1 MNKVIRFT
9 TLLLSLA
16 LFLFVLSCTKK
27 ENLRSKQINR
37 YMNYCYENGIFNGIM
52 LIAENGQIIYHQAMG
67 YADQENRLLLKTN
80 TPFYIASLTK
90 QFTSMAIMM
99 LKERGKLEFDSKL
112 SDFFPD
118 FPSYAEQV
126 TIRHLL
132 THTAGIPDHF
142 ELGAYK
148 PDLTNTEVLDLL
160 IRQPKLEFIP
170 GIQFK
175 FSNGGYVLLALIVER
190 VSGQYF
196 QDFLRD
202 HIFRP
207 LGMNQTLVY
216 DESKPVV
223 ENRALGYN
231 PFGEKDDYEILTKG
245 DGGIFST
252 TGNLFKW
259 DQALYSDVLV
269 KPPTLLE
276 AFTSYRLQNRLLTG
290 YGFGWAVS
298 DQPTGKIVSHGG
310 GFGGFR
316 AYIERQPNKKRTII
330 FISNTG
336 NALPTKDIIAGLRS
350 ILDFGSFDYPRIPIS
365 IAMQRLISEKGLQEA
380 LDHYERFKTNHP
392 NKYDFN
398 EEELNKLGYHLLRLQ
413 KKTEAIAVFQLNV
426 QAYPESANTY
436 DSLGEAYMLN
446 GDFEAALENYK
457 KSLELD
463 PDNSNARA
471 IIQKIESQLPF

>member
-1 MNKVIRFT
+1 MNKMIRFT
-9 TLLLSLA
+9 TLLLSLV
-16 LFLFVLSCTKK
+16 LFLFVLSCTKE
-27 ENLRSKQINR
+27 ENQRAKQISR
-37 YMNYCYENGIFNGIM
+37 YMNYCYEKGIFNGVM
-52 LIAENGQIIYHQAMG
+52 LIAEDGQIIYHQAMG
-67 YADQENRLLLKTN
+67 YADLENRFPLKTN

-112 SDFFPD
+112 SDFFPE

-148 PDLTNTEVLDLL
+148 TDLTNAEVLDLL
-160 IRQPKLEFIP
+160 IRQPKLEFFP
-170 GIQFK
+170 GVQFK
-175 FSNGGYVLLALIVER
+175 YSNGNYVLLALIVER
-190 VSGQYF
+190 VSGESYQE
-196 QDFLRD
+196 FLRNN
-202 HIFRP
+202 IFRP

-216 DESKPVV
+216 DESKPMID
-223 ENRALGYN
+223 NRALGYN
-231 PFGEKDDYEILTKG
+231 QFGEKDDYELLTKG
-245 DGGIFST
+245 AGGVFST
-252 TGNLFKW
+252 AEDLFKW

-269 KPPTLLE
+269 KPPTLME
-276 AFTSYRLQNRLLTG
+276 AFTSYRLQNTLLTG

-298 DQPTGKIVSHGG
+298 DQPNGKIVSHGG

-316 AYIERQPNKKRTII
+316 AYIERQLNKNRTII
-330 FISNTG
+330 FMSNTG

-350 ILDFGSFDYPRIPIS
+350 ILDFGSFDYPKIPIS

-380 LDHYERFKTNHP
+380 LDQYEQLKLKSP
-392 NKYDFN
+392 DKYDFN

-413 KKTEAIAVFQLNV
+413 KNTEAIAVFQLNV

-436 DSLGEAYMLN
+436 DSLGEAHMLN
-446 GDFEAALENYK
+446 GDWEAALENYK
-457 KSLELD
+457 RSLELD

-471 IIQKIESQLPF
+471 MIQKIENQLP